1 MIIKL
6 YKNCILT
13 DAYSEVFD
21 VYRKDANG
29 KTALDRYLE
38 TLEQKTIETLH
49 TYVTNSGKISF
60 DLNDENDTEFY
71 DFNYM
76 SITDEVNNFTRFC
89 FIDAVTVVNGIAV
102 VSYIE
107 DLWSNYAPSLQM
119 RKSLLTRSRIIDYGS
134 YKIPFYS
141 LGMEYQG
148 NNQLKLID
156 LFEKTNQQQIQTVA
170 IILQVQLYKLT
181 EQGNVSE
188 REISECFVTA
198 KKLNDETYISYNS
211 TTTADDLL
219 FEIIKKSSNTK
230 ITWNNEEWNY
240 EVYNAIYVPESF
252 GILLSPLA
260 TPSKYRAKIY
270 TEGNYDIYFVTLP
283 ASALGAV
290 DINWTQT
297 KTIIPNFK
305 QFKVGTILNA
315 FDIIQNGTDIT
326 IKVGYFASKTDFSLY
341 LSFQNQIFEIT
352 QDFMREFPISVQT
365 ADVTQQQATAREV
378 AQLNAKLGI
387 ANGALQIGSGITD
400 SAMGML
406 QMGLGAYTGSTKMM
420 LNGSQQA
427 SHAPFEVG
435 HGIINIISSNKQL
448 DIANRA
454 MYVSNKG
461 TKLLSN
467 AVVCANYGI
476 VLYEIQPDNEVEVQA
491 NIDNCGYVCNEIVDN
506 LLSSITTGTTNKWNV
521 MQFEY
526 VNIYGKFTQRIAD
539 ALRDI
544 LYAGFKIWYD
554 ETAING

>member
-21 VYRKDANG
+21 VYHKDANS

-60 DLNDENDTEFY
+60 DLNDEDGTEFY

-148 NNQLKLID
+148 NNQLKLTR
-156 LFEKTNQQQIQTVA
+156 LFDSSTEGEINVV
-170 IILQVQLYKLT
+170 LQLQLYKLS
-181 EQGNVSE
+181 EQGELSE
-188 REISECFVTA
+188 RMVTEAFLAYKRNDVVSNDFDNSLAELVLQRLMQDSSSKKITVGGIEFNYEI
-198 KKLNDETYISYNS
+198 YNFIFIPKDFEIPVN
-211 TTTADDLL
+211 TIAPGPITTQTVIGNTTALL
-219 FEIIKKSSNTK
+219 RI
-230 ITWNNEEWNY
+230 
-240 EVYNAIYVPESF
+240 V
-252 GILLSPLA
+252 SPLA
-260 TPSKYRAKIY
+260 TDTKL
-270 TEGNYDIYFVTLP
+270 NVT
-283 ASALGAV
+283 
-290 DINWTQT
+290 NT
-297 KTIIPNFK
+297 KTIACNFK
-305 QFKVGTILNA
+305 QFKIGSLITA
-315 FDIIQNGTDIT
+315 YDIVQNGTNIE
-326 IKVGYFASKTDFSLY
+326 IKAGYQCSFFDFKLFIM
-341 LSFQNQIFEIT
+341 FQNQIYDIT
-352 QDFMREFPISVQT
+352 NDFKVEVPISVQT
-365 ADVTQQQATAREV
+365 ADVTQQQATAREM
-378 AQLNAKLGI
+378 AQFNAKMGI
-387 ANGALQIGSGITD
+387 ASGAMQIGSSVVSGLVGGAKTISGIATGSD
-400 SAMGML
+400 SMIMSGVD
-406 QMGLGAYTGSTKMM
+406 QMGQS
-420 LNGSQQA
+420 
-427 SHAPFEVG
+427 PFNVG
-435 HGIINIISSNKQL
+435 RGIMNIISSAKQL
-448 DIANRA
+448 EIANRA

-461 TKLLSN
+461 CKITGNTVIASR
-467 AVVCANYGI
+467 YGI
-476 VLYEIQPDNEVEVQA
+476 VIYEIQPDNEVEVQA

-554 ETAING
+554 ETAINE

>member
-21 VYRKDANG
+21 VYHKDANA

-38 TLEQKTIETLH
+38 TLEQKTIVTPH

-148 NNQLKLID
+148 NNQLKLTRLFD
-156 LFEKTNQQQIQTVA
+156 LSTSTPEINVVVQ
-170 IILQVQLYKLT
+170 LQLYKLSQ
-181 EQGNVSE
+181 QGELSE
-188 REISECFVTA
+188 RLITEAFIAYKQNDVVSNDWDISQAELFIQRLMQDSSSKKISIGGIEFNYEI
-198 KKLNDETYISYNS
+198 YNIILIPKEFGIPVNTIAPS
-211 TTTADDLL
+211 TTNTQTTIGNATAMLR
-219 FEIIKKSSNTK
+219 II
-230 ITWNNEEWNY
+230 
-240 EVYNAIYVPESF
+240 
-252 GILLSPLA
+252 SPLA
-260 TPSKYRAKIY
+260 TDTKLNI
-270 TEGNYDIYFVTLP
+270 TN
-283 ASALGAV
+283 
-290 DINWTQT
+290 T
-297 KTIIPNFK
+297 KTIACNFK
-305 QFKVGTILNA
+305 QFKIGSLITA
-315 FDIIQNGTDIT
+315 YDIVQNGTNIE
-326 IKVGYFASKTDFSLY
+326 IKVGYQTDFYDFKLF
-341 LSFQNQIFEIT
+341 LMFQNQIYDIT
-352 QDFMREFPISVQT
+352 SDFKIEVPISVQT
-365 ADVTQQQATAREV
+365 ADVTQQQATAREM
-378 AQLNAKLGI
+378 AQFNAKMGI
-387 ANGALQIGSGITD
+387 ASGAMQIGSGMMD
-400 SAMGML
+400 SKL
-406 QMGLGAYTGSTKMM
+406 GLAKTFIGAGTGSISMTM
-420 LNGSQQA
+420 NGAQQM
-427 SHAPFEVG
+427 SDAPFKVG
-435 HGIINIISSNKQL
+435 RGIMNIISSSKQL
-448 DIANRA
+448 EIANRA
-454 MYVSNKG
+454 MYVSNRGCKITG
-461 TKLLSN
+461 NSVI
-467 AVVCANYGI
+467 AAYYGI
-476 VLYEIQPDNEVEVQA
+476 VIYEIQPDNEVEVQA

-506 LLSSITTGTTNKWNV
+506 LLSTITTGTTNKWNV

-554 ETAING
+554 ETAINE

>member
-21 VYRKDANG
+21 VYHKDGNA

-38 TLEQKTIETLH
+38 TLEQKTIATPH

-148 NNQLKLID
+148 NNQLKLTRLFD
-156 LFEKTNQQQIQTVA
+156 LSTAYPEVNVVVQ
-170 IILQVQLYKLT
+170 LQLYKLS
-181 EQGNVSE
+181 EQGKLSE
-188 REISECFVTA
+188 RLITEAFLSYKQNDVVSNDWDISQAELFIQRLMQDSSSKKISIGGIEFNYEI
-198 KKLNDETYISYNS
+198 YNIILIPKEFGIPVNTIAPS
-211 TTTADDLL
+211 TTNTQTTIGNATAL
-219 FEIIKKSSNTK
+219 FRII
-230 ITWNNEEWNY
+230 
-240 EVYNAIYVPESF
+240 
-252 GILLSPLA
+252 SPLA
-260 TPSKYRAKIY
+260 TDTKLNI
-270 TEGNYDIYFVTLP
+270 TN
-283 ASALGAV
+283 
-290 DINWTQT
+290 T
-297 KTIIPNFK
+297 KTIACNFK
-305 QFKVGTILNA
+305 QFKIGTLITA
-315 FDIIQNGTDIT
+315 YDIVQNGTNIE
-326 IKVGYFASKTDFSLY
+326 IKLGYQTDFYDFKLFIM
-341 LSFQNQIFEIT
+341 FQNQIYDIT
-352 QDFMREFPISVQT
+352 SDFKIEVPISVQT
-365 ADVTQQQATAREV
+365 ADVTQQQATAREM
-378 AQLNAKLGI
+378 AQFNAKMGI
-387 ANGALQIGSGITD
+387 ASGAMQIGSAVVSGLVGGAKTISGIATGSD
-400 SAMGML
+400 SMIMSGVD
-406 QMGLGAYTGSTKMM
+406 QMGQS
-420 LNGSQQA
+420 
-427 SHAPFEVG
+427 PFNVG
-435 HGIINIISSNKQL
+435 RGIMNIISSAKQL
-448 DIANRA
+448 EIANRA
-454 MYVSNKG
+454 MYVSNRGCKITG
-461 TKLLSN
+461 NSVI
-467 AVVCANYGI
+467 ASYYGI
-476 VLYEIQPDNEVEVQA
+476 VIYEIQPDNEVEVQA

-506 LLSSITTGTTNKWNV
+506 LLNSITTGTTNKWNV

-554 ETAING
+554 ETAINE

>member
-21 VYRKDANG
+21 VYHKDANA

-38 TLEQKTIETLH
+38 TLEQKTITTPH

-60 DLNDENDTEFY
+60 DLNDEDGTEFY

-148 NNQLKLID
+148 NNQLKLTRLFD
-156 LFEKTNQQQIQTVA
+156 LSTAYPEINVVVQ
-170 IILQVQLYKLT
+170 LQLYKLSA
-181 EQGNVSE
+181 QGELSE
-188 REISECFVTA
+188 RLITEAFLSYKQNDVVSNDWDISQAELFIQRLMQDSSSKKISLGNIEFNYEI
-198 KKLNDETYISYNS
+198 YNIILIPKDFEIPVNTIAPS
-211 TTTADDLL
+211 TTNTQTTIGNATAMLR
-219 FEIIKKSSNTK
+219 II
-230 ITWNNEEWNY
+230 
-240 EVYNAIYVPESF
+240 
-252 GILLSPLA
+252 SPLA
-260 TPSKYRAKIY
+260 TDTKLNI
-270 TEGNYDIYFVTLP
+270 TN
-283 ASALGAV
+283 
-290 DINWTQT
+290 T
-297 KTIIPNFK
+297 KTIACNFK
-305 QFKVGTILNA
+305 QFKIGSLITA
-315 FDIIQNGTDIT
+315 YDIVQNGTNIE
-326 IKVGYFASKTDFSLY
+326 IKVGYQTDFYDFKLFIM
-341 LSFQNQIFEIT
+341 FQNQIYDIT
-352 QDFMREFPISVQT
+352 SDFKIEVPISVQT

-378 AQLNAKLGI
+378 ANLNAKLGI
-387 ANGALQIGSGITD
+387 ARGAMQITGGVAD
-400 SAMGML
+400 VA
-406 QMGLGAYTGSTKMM
+406 LGATQVNISSSWGKQLKGAGQITSGLTDI
-420 LNGSQQA
+420 G
-427 SHAPFEVG
+427 G
-435 HGIINIISSNKQL
+435 GIMNIISSTKQL
-448 DIANRA
+448 EIANRA
-454 MYVSNKG
+454 MYVSNRGCKITG
-461 TKLLSN
+461 NSVI
-467 AVVCANYGI
+467 ASYYGI
-476 VLYEIQPDNEVEVQA
+476 VIYEIQPDNEVEVQA

-554 ETAING
+554 ETAINE

>member
-21 VYRKDANG
+21 VNHKDANA

-38 TLEQKTIETLH
+38 TLEQKTIATPH

-60 DLNDENDTEFY
+60 DLNDEDGTEFY

-119 RKSLLTRSRIIDYGS
+119 RKSLLARSRIIDYGS

-148 NNQLKLID
+148 NNQLKLTRLFD
-156 LFEKTNQQQIQTVA
+156 LSTAYPEVNVVVQ
-170 IILQVQLYKLT
+170 LQLYKLS
-181 EQGNVSE
+181 EQGKLSE
-188 REISECFVTA
+188 RLITEAFLSYKQNDVVSNDWDISQAELFIQRLMQDSSSKKISLGNIEFNYEI
-198 KKLNDETYISYNS
+198 YNIILIPKDFEIPVNTIAPS
-211 TTTADDLL
+211 TTNTQTTIGNATAMLR
-219 FEIIKKSSNTK
+219 II
-230 ITWNNEEWNY
+230 
-240 EVYNAIYVPESF
+240 
-252 GILLSPLA
+252 SPLA
-260 TPSKYRAKIY
+260 TDTKLNI
-270 TEGNYDIYFVTLP
+270 TN
-283 ASALGAV
+283 
-290 DINWTQT
+290 T
-297 KTIIPNFK
+297 KTIACNFK
-305 QFKVGTILNA
+305 QFKIGSLITA
-315 FDIIQNGTDIT
+315 YDIVQNGTNIK
-326 IKVGYFASKTDFSLY
+326 IKVGYQTDFYDFKLFIM
-341 LSFQNQIFEIT
+341 FQNQIYDIT
-352 QDFMREFPISVQT
+352 SDFKIEVPISIQT
-365 ADVTQQQATAREV
+365 ADVTQQQATAREM
-378 AQLNAKLGI
+378 AQFNAKMGI
-387 ANGALQIGSGITD
+387 ASGAMQIGSGVTD
-400 SAMGML
+400 SVIGTAKTFMG
-406 QMGLGAYTGSTKMM
+406 ATTGSINMAM
-420 LNGSQQA
+420 SGAQQM
-427 SHAPFEVG
+427 SEAPFKVG
-435 HGIINIISSNKQL
+435 RGIMNIMSSAKQL
-448 DIANRA
+448 EIANRA
-454 MYVSNKG
+454 MYVSNRGCKITG
-461 TKLLSN
+461 NSVI
-467 AVVCANYGI
+467 ASYYGI
-476 VLYEIQPDNEVEVQA
+476 VIYEIQPDNEVEVQA

-554 ETAING
+554 ETAINE

>member
-21 VYRKDANG
+21 VYHKDGNA

-38 TLEQKTIETLH
+38 TLEQKTIATPH

-148 NNQLKLID
+148 NNQLKLTRLFD
-156 LFEKTNQQQIQTVA
+156 LTSAYPEINVVVQ
-170 IILQVQLYKLT
+170 LQLYKLSQ
-181 EQGNVSE
+181 QGELSE
-188 REISECFVTA
+188 RLITEAFLAFKRNDVVSNDFDISLAELVLQRLMQDSSSKKISLDNIEFNYEIYNIILIPKDFEIPVNTIAPTA
-198 KKLNDETYISYNS
+198 TNTQTTIGN
-211 TTTADDLL
+211 TTAMLR
-219 FEIIKKSSNTK
+219 II
-230 ITWNNEEWNY
+230 
-240 EVYNAIYVPESF
+240 
-252 GILLSPLA
+252 SPLA
-260 TPSKYRAKIY
+260 TDTKLNI
-270 TEGNYDIYFVTLP
+270 TN
-283 ASALGAV
+283 
-290 DINWTQT
+290 T
-297 KTIIPNFK
+297 KTIACNFK
-305 QFKVGTILNA
+305 QFKIGSLITA
-315 FDIIQNGTDIT
+315 YDIVQNGTNIE
-326 IKVGYFASKTDFSLY
+326 IKVGYQTDFYDFKLFIM
-341 LSFQNQIFEIT
+341 FQNQIYDIT
-352 QDFMREFPISVQT
+352 SDFKIEVPISVQT
-365 ADVTQQQATAREV
+365 ADVTQQQSTAREM
-378 AQLNAKLGI
+378 AQFNAKMGI
-387 ANGALQIGSGITD
+387 ASGAMQIGSAVVSGLVGGAKTISGIATGSD
-400 SAMGML
+400 SMIMSGVD
-406 QMGLGAYTGSTKMM
+406 QMGQS
-420 LNGSQQA
+420 
-427 SHAPFEVG
+427 PFNVG
-435 HGIINIISSNKQL
+435 RGIMNIISSAKQL
-448 DIANRA
+448 EIANRA
-454 MYVSNKG
+454 MYVSNRGCKITG
-461 TKLLSN
+461 NSVI
-467 AVVCANYGI
+467 ASYYGI
-476 VLYEIQPDNEVEVQA
+476 VIYEIQPDNEVEVQA

-506 LLSSITTGTTNKWNV
+506 LLNSITTGTTNKWNV

-554 ETAING
+554 ETAINE

>member
-21 VYRKDANG
+21 VYHKDANA

-38 TLEQKTIETLH
+38 TLEQKTIATPH

-60 DLNDENDTEFY
+60 DLNDEDGTEFY

-148 NNQLKLID
+148 NNQLKLTRLFD
-156 LFEKTNQQQIQTVA
+156 LTSAYPEINVVVQ
-170 IILQVQLYKLT
+170 LQLYKLSQ
-181 EQGNVSE
+181 QGELSE
-188 REISECFVTA
+188 RLITEAFLAFKRNDVVSNDFDISLAELVLQRLMQDSSSKKISLDNIEFNYEIYNIILIPKDFEIPVNTIAPTA
-198 KKLNDETYISYNS
+198 TNTQTTIGN
-211 TTTADDLL
+211 TTAMLR
-219 FEIIKKSSNTK
+219 II
-230 ITWNNEEWNY
+230 
-240 EVYNAIYVPESF
+240 
-252 GILLSPLA
+252 SPLA
-260 TPSKYRAKIY
+260 TDTKLNI
-270 TEGNYDIYFVTLP
+270 TN
-283 ASALGAV
+283 
-290 DINWTQT
+290 T
-297 KTIIPNFK
+297 KTIACNFK
-305 QFKVGTILNA
+305 QFKIGSLITA
-315 FDIIQNGTDIT
+315 YDIVQNGTNIE
-326 IKVGYFASKTDFSLY
+326 IKVGYQTDFYDFKLFIM
-341 LSFQNQIFEIT
+341 FQNQIYDIT
-352 QDFMREFPISVQT
+352 SDFKIEVPISVQT
-365 ADVTQQQATAREV
+365 ADVTQQQSTAREM
-378 AQLNAKLGI
+378 AQFNAKMGI
-387 ANGALQIGSGITD
+387 ASGAMQIGSAVVSGLVGGAKTISGIATGSD
-400 SAMGML
+400 SMIMSGVD
-406 QMGLGAYTGSTKMM
+406 QMGQS
-420 LNGSQQA
+420 
-427 SHAPFEVG
+427 PFNVG
-435 HGIINIISSNKQL
+435 RGIMNIISSAKQL
-448 DIANRA
+448 EIANRA
-454 MYVSNKG
+454 MYVSNRGCKITG
-461 TKLLSN
+461 NSVI
-467 AVVCANYGI
+467 ASYYGI
-476 VLYEIQPDNEVEVQA
+476 VIYEIQPDNEVEVQA

-506 LLSSITTGTTNKWNV
+506 LLNSITTGTTNKWNV

-554 ETAING
+554 ETAINE